1 MKKFVLF
8 GLAAVFAATAFS
20 SAYAQENAKKP
31 PSYVKDPGAAWV
43 ILSKKPVKEGLE
55 LLEKGAEGDNAPAT
69 KGGKEAWAS
78 LGKNNAVPD
87 NPDASPFMYFKITK
101 KAFKKGAAP
110 RVKLTVEYFD
120 EGEAEVGLEYD
131 SSDDAVAKCPI
142 PGAFKDHA
150 EKILLED
157 SGKWKT
163 FSFEIEDAKFDDS
176 CNGCDFRFNFP
187 GGVTFTVGSAAVEK
201 MK

>member
-8 GLAAVFAATAFS
+8 GLAAVFSTVAAVGVF
-20 SAYAQENAKKP
+20 AQENTKKP
-31 PSYVKDPGAAWV
+31 PSYVKDPDAAWV

-55 LLEKGAEGDNAPAT
+55 LLEKGAEGDNAPVT
-69 KGGKEAWAS
+69 KGGKEAWAA

-101 KAFKKGAAP
+101 KVFKKGAAP
-110 RVKLTVEYFD
+110 HIKLTVEYFD

-150 EKILLED
+150 EKIILEG

-163 FSFEIEDAKFDDS
+163 FSFEIEDAKFDNS
-176 CNGCDFRFNFP
+176 CNGCDFRFNFA
-187 GGVTFTVGSAAVEK
+187 GGVTFTVGSVAVEK